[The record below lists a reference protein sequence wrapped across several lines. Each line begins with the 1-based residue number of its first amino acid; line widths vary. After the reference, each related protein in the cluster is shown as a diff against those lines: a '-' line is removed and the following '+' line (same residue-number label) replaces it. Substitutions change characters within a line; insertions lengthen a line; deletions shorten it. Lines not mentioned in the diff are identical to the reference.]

1 MHLLYLCVS
10 VIWFYCQCT
19 ALESGRIALDVKK
32 QFQVEEGVLST
43 AWPVQCGVWAYAD
56 QLKRKAGFAKS
67 DVEILKQHSM
77 HVRTCACMH
86 LLFECTFVQYVCM
99 FCTDIIMCVLC
110 LARSL

>member
-1 MHLLYLCVS
+1 M
-10 VIWFYCQCT
+10 
-19 ALESGRIALDVKK
+19 KK

-77 HVRTCACMH
+77 HVRTCAC
-86 LLFECTFVQYVCM
+86 TV
-99 FCTDIIMCVLC
+99 
-110 LARSL
+110 